1 MEYIAGSILLT
12 KVGRDVDAK
21 SLEMLFRSIDASIEN
36 ETLDLFLSKVSGKSM
51 EELMASGSELMK
63 SFAVSSAPAK
73 AEEKKDAPAAAAAA
87 SQGQEED
94 PDDFD
99 IFGAF

>member
-21 SLEMLFRSIDASIEN
+21 SLEMLFRSIDAPIES

-51 EELMASGSELMK
+51 DELMASGSELMK
-63 SFAVSSAPAK
+63 SFAVSSAPASAK
-73 AEEKKDAPAAAAAA
+73 AEEKKDAPAAAAT
-87 SQGQEED
+87 QEQD
-94 PDDFD
+94 DDADFD